1 MEREMQE
8 RVKSLKSMLYVIE
21 VARKASK
28 YYCCESIIR
37 LDMGPDC
44 IEKNG
49 SWRCPAC
56 ELRLAIKEHD
66 QLHEEMFNSQHI
78 EKKGA

>member
-1 MEREMQE
+1 MEKEMEE
-8 RVKSLKSMLYVIE
+8 RVKSLRSMLSVIE
-21 VARKASK
+21 LARKASK
-28 YYCCESIIR
+28 HCCESIIR
-37 LDMGPDC
+37 LDMGLDC

-49 SWRCPAC
+49 SWHCPAC
-56 ELRLAIKEHD
+56 ELRLAIKKHD